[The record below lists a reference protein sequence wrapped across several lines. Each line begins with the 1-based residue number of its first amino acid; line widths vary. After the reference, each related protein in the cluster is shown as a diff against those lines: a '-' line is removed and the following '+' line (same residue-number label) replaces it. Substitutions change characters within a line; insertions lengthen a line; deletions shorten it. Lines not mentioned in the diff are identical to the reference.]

1 MKSFIEFLYLKAVVG
16 VMRVDT
22 VSLLATGLSRIL
34 SEIEVCFIFDQLVMK
49 TLVRFS
55 LAHEVNMTA
64 EE

>member
-22 VSLLATGLSRIL
+22 VSLLATRLSRIL

>member
-1 MKSFIEFLYLKAVVG
+1 
-16 VMRVDT
+16 MRVDT
-22 VSLLATGLSRIL
+22 VSLLATRLSRIL